1 MRLGGSPSYATFH
14 ARESLVRAGYADT
27 PAGLRMTQ
35 VYAALAHVHVTVYL
49 AAAKLRTLASL
60 YSTCARKKT
69 KTTFFHEK
77 LKVPTSKREG
87 KLSNPRGRA
96 ARAMHGEN
104 LRKFTETRAA
114 PPRAIHELILP
125 RPSIQYTGERGA
137 SVRNPRGLPR
147 ASSRF
152 RTY

>member
-1 MRLGGSPSYATFH
+1 MGAKTMGL
-14 ARESLVRAGYADT
+14 D
-27 PAGLRMTQ
+27 LRMTQ

-49 AAAKLRTLASL
+49 ATAKSRTLASL

-96 ARAMHGEN
+96 ARARCMEKIHG
-104 LRKFTETRAA
+104 
-114 PPRAIHELILP
+114 I
-125 RPSIQYTGERGA
+125 YG
-137 SVRNPRGLPR
+137 NPRGAAARNP
-147 ASSRF
+147 
-152 RTY
+152 

>member
-1 MRLGGSPSYATFH
+1 
-14 ARESLVRAGYADT
+14 
-27 PAGLRMTQ
+27 MTQ
-35 VYAALAHVHVTVYL
+35 VYAALAHVHTIVYL
-49 AAAKLRTLASL
+49 VIAKSRTLASL

-114 PPRAIHELILP
+114 AACARCSLIFC
-125 RPSIQYTGERGA
+125 RS
-137 SVRNPRGLPR
+137 
-147 ASSRF
+147 
-152 RTY
+152 